1 MIQKKYYL
9 ISLLLLVAPLL
20 CFSQSKHNWSVE
32 QLEGPDPYYEKDR
45 AVFETILFETNDFR
59 FEYNKDWHLSFHEH
73 SLIIH
78 DLHSFISEQES
89 FHLYLNDL
97 SKCPTCRSHE
107 YKNKTDDSIL
117 SSHKQF
123 LIQEAKQTAGLVCDG
138 CYSYC
143 EYYKID
149 TEIIMIGGKKYYYWS
164 TWMNYEFENR
174 TLRRRDVEI
183 LHMNGDRSF
192 WLTYSP
198 YFKQPIENEK
208 LDYHARHILESFQLK
223 PK

>member
-1 MIQKKYYL
+1 MAGVKT
-9 ISLLLLVAPLL
+9 LL

-78 DLHSFISEQES
+78 DLHSFISDQES

-97 SKCPTCRSHE
+97 SKCPTCRSHG

-123 LIQEAKQTAGLVCDG
+123 LIQEAKHTAGLVCDG

-149 TEIIMIGGKKYYYWS
+149 TWDDDDRSSTEGEAEFIVSKHRNGGLETIRLRFVPSLGKFEDIEIYDS
-164 TWMNYEFENR
+164 PYEF
-174 TLRRRDVEI
+174 
-183 LHMNGDRSF
+183 HSKMNAAANDD
-192 WLTYSP
+192 T
-198 YFKQPIENEK
+198 FKPDTDQPLSSTGEE
-208 LDYHARHILESFQLK
+208 ESDLPF
-223 PK
+223 